1 MSTAVLQKTFIW
13 RRLHSLMGLWIVLF
27 LFEHMLVNSQA
38 ALWLGDNGRG
48 FVQMVEGI
56 HNLPYL
62 EAIEIF
68 LLGVPIFIHLVWG
81 VKYLWTAKFNSF
93 PTDGSAPALT
103 KYTRNHAYTWQ
114 RITSWIIL
122 FLLVFHIVKF
132 RFLEYPHSAVV
143 GNTPSYF
150 VHITRD
156 DGLQAVAKRLNVEI
170 YDASR
175 IAQSQADFN
184 GRPVIE
190 GLEHQQQSI
199 WLSTLSAKKL
209 HEDAVVAVSDSFG
222 TATLLTVRDTFKN
235 PIYVG
240 MYTVF
245 VLATCFHAFNGFWTF
260 LITWGI
266 ILNMMSQRRMLKVA
280 WGLMA
285 LVAFWGLAAVWGTY
299 WLNLKN

>member
-1 MSTAVLQKTFIW
+1 
-13 RRLHSLMGLWIVLF
+13 
-27 LFEHMLVNSQA
+27 
-38 ALWLGDNGRG
+38 
-48 FVQMVEGI
+48 MVEGI

-68 LLGVPIFIHLVWG
+68 LLGVPLFIHLVWG

-103 KYTRNHAYTWQ
+103 KYSRNHAYTWQ

-132 RFLEYPHSAVV
+132 RFIEYPHSAVI
-143 GNTPSYF
+143 GDNESYF

-156 DGLQAVAKRLNVEI
+156 DGLQAVAKRLDVEL
-170 YDASR
+170 YDAPR
-175 IAQSQADFN
+175 IAQEQSDFAKLPKTDDLDY
-184 GRPVIE
+184 R
-190 GLEHQQQSI
+190 QKSD
-199 WLSTLSAKKL
+199 WLSTLTAKKL
-209 HEDAVVAVSDSFG
+209 HEDGLVAVSDSFG

-240 MYTVF
+240 IYTVF
-245 VLATCFHAFNGFWTF
+245 VLATCYHAFNGFWTF
-260 LITWGI
+260 LITWGV
-266 ILNMMSQRRMLKVA
+266 ILSMLSQRRMMKVA
-280 WGLMA
+280 WCLMA